1 MRSGLTPKASFGRSR
16 VARRGR
22 PGSGCLCRSAQ
33 AAALRR
39 WSEGP
44 RLFPPRSPLP
54 LQVAHGA
61 ILGPRRGG
69 QGLRAAGSPQSS
81 HHCGLPCPPPYFG
94 GKAAG
99 QPLIGPAERRGAV
112 GRGGWTRASVFNFS
126 FFPPLFLSPQV
137 SCFSSFFPS
146 ACSLPSP
153 ALSGC
158 EGMFRNSTAHARR

>member
-33 AAALRR
+33 AAALQR

-44 RLFPPRSPLP
+44 QLFPSRPPPLP
-54 LQVAHGA
+54 LQVAQRA

-69 QGLRAAGSPQSS
+69 QGLRAAGSPQRS
-81 HHCGLPCPPPYFG
+81 HHCRLPCPPYFG

-126 FFPPLFLSPQV
+126 FFPSLFLSPQV
-137 SCFSSFFPS
+137 SCFSSSFPS